1 MPGVSC
7 PLTDR
12 SERVCVEMYVSEWMR
27 KYVTVWWK
35 LDVRSGSVGMY
46 VWFICLCG
54 CVYVCPDGWVKVRSR
69 SWTIMR
75 RSEDAVGPCSRG
87 GCRGNATG
95 TSIYGRFRGVSSGF
109 FFPTEER
116 TGCVL
121 ERGITSS
128 GKACRCCHDDKC
140 SDSSNNSSN
149 NFWGCLGY
157 WN

>member
-1 MPGVSC
+1 MWDIPC
-7 PLTDR
+7 LPLKIFTLYNLWTINAWGKLSSHWQKR
-12 SERVCVEMYVSEWMR
+12 KGMCGMYVSEWMR
-27 KYVTVWWK
+27 KCVTVWWK

-109 FFPTEER
+109 FFPHGGADRPRPR
-116 TGCVL
+116 TRYNIKWESMSML
-121 ERGITSS
+121 SWR
-128 GKACRCCHDDKC
+128 
-140 SDSSNNSSN
+140 
-149 NFWGCLGY
+149 
-157 WN
+157 